1 MLLHSLVSPHRGR
14 DVCVQA
20 SSNRLDGDLCSPIGV
35 RAEIRDGS
43 VNAVHGESKM
53 ASPLGT
59 RSHIAATNLNYR
71 ECKPVKLPMSGVL
84 RGEKKEEARRSR
96 LVPAKSQN

>member
-59 RSHIAATNLNYR
+59 GSARCYKPR

-84 RGEKKEEARRSR
+84 RGEEKEEARRGC
-96 LVPAKSQN
+96 LVPA